1 VARNTTAARAHS
13 TRRGLP
19 LSAVTVTDEFW
30 ERRREV
36 NREVTLEN
44 QLSKLDGR
52 IENLKRAGGL
62 SEGGFEGPYHND
74 PPVYK
79 WVEAA
84 CYELEREHD
93 PELRDEVDRVVEVI
107 AAAQQDDGYLHSNFI
122 LDYDSDERFT
132 NLHTK
137 HELFALGHLAEAAV
151 AHHRATGDDTLLET
165 AKGFAD
171 LACET
176 FGPDGKVGYPGH
188 PETEL
193 ALVRLYRETGVER
206 YLDLAKFFVDER
218 GREDSRFAWE
228 IDNEDEVAG
237 GVHEGLYCDDDGE
250 YDGSYSQD
258 HLPVREQDTVE
269 GHAVKATFLYAGMA
283 DVAAETG
290 DESLL
295 DALET
300 LWSNMTERRTYVT
313 GGIGARGEGEAFGD
327 DYELPNDSAYAET
340 CAAFGS
346 IIWNQRMLGLTGGG
360 RFADLI
366 ERTLYNGFLAGVSL
380 DGTQFCYTNP
390 LESDGGRHRQ
400 PWYHTSCCP
409 PNVARLLA
417 SLERYVYSQ
426 DDGLLAVDQFVDSTA
441 ETDVDGVA
449 VELTQSGDLPWGGDV
464 AITVE
469 AAEPTEF
476 DFAVRIP
483 GWADDATLTVNGE
496 TVAADDEVENGY
508 VRLSRTWDDDEVH
521 LELPMDVER
530 LATHPSVAADAGRVV
545 LTRGPLVYCFEETD
559 NPRPPHQLS
568 LSADFEAT
576 TRFEDDLLEGVVVI
590 DGSASAPDMDGWDAE
605 LYRPVEETATEPVE
619 VSAVPYYAWDN
630 RDPGGMQV
638 WIRSDRPE

>member
-1 VARNTTAARAHS
+1 MSRNPTATRAHG

-19 LSAVTVTDEFW
+19 LSAVTVNDEFW

-62 SEGGFEGPYHND
+62 AEGDFEGPYHND

-93 PELRDEVDRVVEVI
+93 PELRAEVDRVVDVI
-107 AAAQQDDGYLHSNFI
+107 TAAQQDDGYLHSNFI
-122 LDYDSDERFT
+122 LDYEPDERFT

-137 HELFALGHLAEAAV
+137 HELFALGHLVEAAV
-151 AHHRATGDDTLLET
+151 AHRRATGDDTLLET
-165 AKGFAD
+165 AKRFAD

-176 FGPDGKVGYPGH
+176 FGPDGQVGYPGH

-193 ALVRLYRETGVER
+193 ALVRLYRETGAEQ

-218 GREDSRFAWE
+218 GREDSRFVWE
-228 IDNEDEVAG
+228 IENEDEVGG
-237 GVHEGLYCDDDGE
+237 GVHEDLYCDDDGE
-250 YDGSYSQD
+250 YDGRYSQD

-290 DESLL
+290 DESLVN
-295 DALET
+295 ALET
-300 LWSNMTERRTYVT
+300 LWANMTERRTYVT
-313 GGIGARGEGEAFGD
+313 GGIGARARGEAFGED
-327 DYELPNDSAYAET
+327 FELPNESAYAET

-346 IIWNQRMLGLTGGG
+346 IIWNQRMLGLTGEG

-380 DGTQFCYTNP
+380 DGTRFCYTNP
-390 LESDGGRHRQ
+390 LENDGGRHRQ

-426 DDGLLAVDQFVDSTA
+426 GDEVLAVDQFIDSRA
-441 ETDVDGVA
+441 ETNVNGVSVA
-449 VELTQSGDLPWGGDV
+449 LAQEGEFPWDGDV
-464 AITVE
+464 EITVDV
-469 AAEPTEF
+469 AKPTEF
-476 DFAVRIP
+476 ELAIRIP
-483 GWADDATLTVNGE
+483 EWADGATLTANGE
-496 TVAADDEVENGY
+496 TVALDDVVENGY
-508 VRLSRTWDDDEVH
+508 ARLCRTWDDDEIH
-521 LELPMDVER
+521 LELPMDTER
-530 LATHPSVAADAGRVV
+530 LVAHPAVAATAGRVA
-545 LTRGPLVYCFEETD
+545 LRRGPVVYCFEETD

-568 LSADFEAT
+568 LPAEFEAT
-576 TRFEDDLLEGVVVI
+576 TRFEDDLLEGVVVV
-590 DGSASAPDMDGWDAE
+590 DGSASVPVLEGWNDE
-605 LYRPVEETATEPVE
+605 LYRRAEETATREVS

-638 WIRSDRPE
+638 WVRSDRPE